1 MGIYLLLSV
10 AGPLLLAATVTG
22 VREGIAGTG
31 LVRTT
36 LMLAGA
42 TAVMMAIFMWIGHRA
57 AGRAQ
62 LGLTGGESLF
72 RGGSAPAPAALP
84 RRYLGKDE
92 GDQGSSTTRAWRFFP
107 ALSLMG
113 SAMSARPSIWPASV
127 IACRSAARRHR
138 R

>member
-57 AGRAQ
+57 AAGAARAEA
-62 LGLTGGESLF
+62 GAGSPCF
-72 RGGSAPAPAALP
+72 RGLRPRACGAPPAVFGE
-84 RRYLGKDE
+84 R
-92 GDQGSSTTRAWRFFP
+92 
-107 ALSLMG
+107 
-113 SAMSARPSIWPASV
+113 
-127 IACRSAARRHR
+127 
-138 R
+138 